1 MSDEMTIKDVLKPR
15 VEMDTIAEILNSIK
29 SAVETNN
36 KCDDVNIGM
45 RMGLLQAYTIVSD
58 AIIIELMKK
67 LN

>member
-15 VEMDTIAEILNSIK
+15 VEMDTIAEILDSIK
-29 SAVETNN
+29 SAVESND
-36 KCDDVNIGM
+36 KYDDVNVGL